1 MRRASVA
8 LLTAAS
14 LAVAAIGEAVTL
26 RSDTSKALVPLDEI
40 ISGGPPPDGIPA
52 IDRPAFVS
60 PAEAAGWLVPKEPVL
75 ALELKGD
82 ARAYPLQILMWH
94 EIVNDVVGSVP
105 VTVTFCPLCNS
116 GIVFERVINGA
127 TLDFGTSGKLYKSDL
142 VMYDRQSH
150 SLWAQMEGRAIVGTR
165 AGTKLKLVPANT
177 LSFEDW
183 RATHPSGK
191 VLSRDTGHTRK
202 YGVNPYA
209 SYDQPQLRPFL
220 FQDRPDPRRPPKERV
235 VGLRVAEAAR
245 AYPWPVLA
253 ERRVVHDQ
261 LGELALVILY
271 QPGALSALDDD
282 EIARSRAVGATSV
295 FNRVVDGRTL
305 TFEALPEGFRDRETG
320 STWNLLGHAVTGPL
334 AGRRLTAVPHVDAFW
349 FAWAA
354 FNPTTSVYGQQ

>member
-1 MRRASVA
+1 MRGWALV
-8 LLTAAS
+8 LLTIAA
-14 LAVAAIGEAVTL
+14 LAAAVTGEAGTL
-26 RSDTSKALVPLDEI
+26 RTDMSRALVPLEEI

-52 IDRPAFVS
+52 IDRPSFVT
-60 PAEAAGWLVPKEPVL
+60 PADAARWIAPKEPVL
-75 ALELKGD
+75 AVEIKGD

-94 EIVNDVVGSVP
+94 EIVNDVVGGVP
-105 VTVTFCPLCNS
+105 VAVTFCPLCNS
-116 GIVFERVINGA
+116 GIVFARAVDGA

-165 AGTKLKLVPANT
+165 AGAKLKVVPANT

-183 RATHPSGK
+183 RVTHATGK

-202 YGVNPYA
+202 YGVNPYE

-235 VGLRVAEAAR
+235 VGVRIGEAAR

-253 ERRVVHDQ
+253 ERRVVHDR
-261 LGELALVILY
+261 LGDQALVILY
-271 QPGALSALDDD
+271 RPGALSALDDE
-282 EIARSRAVGATSV
+282 EIQRSRAVGATSV
-295 FNRVVDGRTL
+295 FSRVVDGRTL
-305 TFEALPEGFRDRETG
+305 TFDVLPEGFRDSETG
-320 STWNLLGHAVTGPL
+320 STWNLLGHAIRGPL
-334 AGRRLTAVPHVDAFW
+334 AGRRLTAVSHVDAFW

-354 FNPTTSVYGQQ
+354 FNPATSIYEDR